1 MIQVLLIKTFELV
14 SDKLIGKIDW
24 NIDNHKLS
32 FKHSYVK
39 AEQFPR
45 SFFSNC
51 SFDNGSQLFES
62 VTNSTSLELNSRF
75 GNKFSNNLVVA
86 YTNVADDRNASGIL
100 FQRYKFRWTG
110 GQSIFFWCRG
120 FYSKSVRSKVF

>member
-1 MIQVLLIKTFELV
+1 MFELV

-39 AEQFPR
+39 AEQFSR
-45 SFFSNC
+45 SFFCNC

-100 FQRYKFRWTG
+100 FHGTNSD
-110 GQSIFFWCRG
+110 GQ
-120 FYSKSVRSKVF
+120 VDKVFFFGQRFLQQIY